1 VRCFR
6 CHKNL
11 NHCTKRKLEIDDRA
25 RIRMNNIYNSL
36 AVETGGMSILHLERK
51 IAVIIL
57 RGQDIF
63 ALAQEVLQHFV
74 TTSIEF
80 FIGE

>member
-1 VRCFR
+1 
-6 CHKNL
+6 
-11 NHCTKRKLEIDDRA
+11 
-25 RIRMNNIYNSL
+25 
-36 AVETGGMSILHLERK
+36 LERK